1 MKPAIAVLAKAP
13 APGLAKTRLIPALGA
28 QGAAALAARLL
39 EHASAQAVAAAL
51 GPVTLWATPDLLH
64 PLWPRLQQSLGL
76 ALALQPDG
84 DLGRRMAH
92 AFCSTSGPLLLTGT
106 DIPGLDAAVLG
117 EAAARL
123 ASHDAVFVP
132 ALDGGY
138 GLVGL
143 RQATPATLQAL
154 FDGMTW
160 STPTVMAVTRQR
172 LAAAGLRHAE
182 LPALPDIDEPDD
194 LRHLPP
200 ALMPPALMPTSDRRT
215 RGTA

>member
-1 MKPAIAVLAKAP
+1 VKPAIAVLAKAP
-13 APGLAKTRLIPALGA
+13 VAGLAKTRLIPALGA
-28 QGAAALAARLL
+28 QGAAELAARLL
-39 EHASAQAVAAAL
+39 EHAATQAVAAAL

-64 PLWPRLQQSLGL
+64 PLWSRLQNQLGL

-84 DLGRRMAH
+84 DLGQRMAH

-106 DIPGLDAAVLG
+106 DMPGLDAAVLG
-117 EAAARL
+117 EAAAQL

-154 FDGMTW
+154 FGGMTW

-172 LAAAGLRHAE
+172 LAAAGLRHTE
-182 LPALPDIDEPDD
+182 LPALADIDEPTD
-194 LRHLPP
+194 LHHLPSGFLEAP
-200 ALMPPALMPTSDRRT
+200 H
-215 RGTA
+215 